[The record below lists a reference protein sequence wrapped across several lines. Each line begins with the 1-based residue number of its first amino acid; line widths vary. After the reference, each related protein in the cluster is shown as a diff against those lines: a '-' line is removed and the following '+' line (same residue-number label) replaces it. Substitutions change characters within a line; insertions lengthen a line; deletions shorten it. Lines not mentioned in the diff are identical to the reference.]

1 MIFSFL
7 RRGRINLS
15 VKKNLE
21 IIWNVLGLWP
31 NMNKMFIVSK
41 LDNLLFIVHVPCVL
55 YIQLEAELFACLF
68 DCLQ

>member
-15 VKKNLE
+15 VKKTWKLF
-21 IIWNVLGLWP
+21 GMFWP